1 MLSNF
6 NYKLLSLITRV
17 RTARGR
23 GPSSEWTPTASVA
36 ALGHAGLQADRR
48 DTRLHTI
55 AKALFV
61 VSLFFLLPV
70 CTHAADDYFFKA
82 NELYDQGK
90 FKEAVPLY
98 RAAIDEGRYEP
109 FAWFNLGN
117 ALVQLDRKQV
127 AMVAYK
133 RTVELLPNFEKAW
146 MLLGD
151 LYYLADSPGDAIA
164 AYRRAIELGVESDH
178 VHFALAECYLKGRD
192 WTLAQKNFERALQL
206 NPDRMDAWYGLAEVY
221 EKLGD
226 YEYAIKTLQNALQ
239 MTATAGAD
247 VHFTL
252 AYYYRSMDST
262 RQSLNEMENGIL
274 MDPENVSA
282 RRYLAQMYVKN
293 NSPWMAIFTLQEG
306 LRHNKGKGDL
316 NLDLGQIYFNQKR
329 YDEAFECY
337 MKAWLAGSSQGR
349 IGAEN
354 VGHVFS
360 NAGDTEKAESLYRR
374 IREKK

>member
-262 RQSLNEMENGIL
+262 RQSLNEISRCKKACGTTR
-274 MDPENVSA
+274 A
-282 RRYLAQMYVKN
+282 RR
-293 NSPWMAIFTLQEG
+293 T
-306 LRHNKGKGDL
+306 
-316 NLDLGQIYFNQKR
+316 
-329 YDEAFECY
+329 
-337 MKAWLAGSSQGR
+337 
-349 IGAEN
+349 
-354 VGHVFS
+354 
-360 NAGDTEKAESLYRR
+360 
-374 IREKK
+374 